1 MQEVL
6 YHGLFVVSDQICHE
20 DYFVH
25 TKSVSLQIGS
35 AGLQLNC
42 LLLPP
47 VLSSDASCHPQEDL
61 TSSMPR
67 GKSCKDYLPQFS
79 SEQKIVV
86 H

>member
-6 YHGLFVVSDQICHE
+6 CHGFLVVIICKCQE
-20 DYFVH
+20 DCLVH
-25 TKSVSLQIGS
+25 TKSVSLQTGS

-47 VLSSDASCHPQEDL
+47 TLLSDTDCHPQEDL

-67 GKSCKDYLPQFS
+67 GKSYKKLPYTVL
-79 SEQKIVV
+79 K
-86 H
+86 